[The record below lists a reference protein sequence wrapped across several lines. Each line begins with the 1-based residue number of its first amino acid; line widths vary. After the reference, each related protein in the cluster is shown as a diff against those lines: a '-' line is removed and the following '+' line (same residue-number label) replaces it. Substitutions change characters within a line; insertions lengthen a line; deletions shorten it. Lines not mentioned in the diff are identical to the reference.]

1 MYPKDLRYSSE
12 HEWVRVE
19 GGRVRVGI
27 TRFAAD
33 RLTDVVFVEL
43 PAVGAKVTF
52 MQPFGVVESVKAVS
66 DLYAPLSGTVVEVNP
81 ALVDSPE
88 VVNSDPYGKGWMIVV
103 QPDDLRELE
112 RLMPVD
118 QYLVAIGEGAPCP
131 RGAEAATSPPAW
143 SGERSTNTFRPPM
156 PSGRRCSGPSAPHR
170 WKSCSP
176 ISPPESAWIAP
187 CACHRPSAIRS

>member
-81 ALVDSPE
+81 ALGDAPE

-103 QPDDLRELE
+103 QPDDLHELE

-118 QYLVAIGEGAPCP
+118 QYLVAIGEAAP
-131 RGAEAATSPPAW
+131 
-143 SGERSTNTFRPPM
+143 
-156 PSGRRCSGPSAPHR
+156 
-170 WKSCSP
+170 
-176 ISPPESAWIAP
+176 
-187 CACHRPSAIRS
+187 